1 MLPAAHNCFDA
12 IPLIPPSKLPEAIHV
27 AGTDQPASC
36 LALPRWLAELCAVRG
51 CLPRC
56 AAEHAS
62 PFASELRASLLQA
75 PERAQ
80 RALQQH
86 VAEQL
91 VGQVEEAHCGWP
103 YVA

>member
-1 MLPAAHNCFDA
+1 MWPELMSLP
-12 IPLIPPSKLPEAIHV
+12 V
-27 AGTDQPASC
+27 AW
-36 LALPRWLAELCAVRG
+36 PRWLAELCAVRG

-56 AAEHAS
+56 AAEHDS

-80 RALQQH
+80 RAMQQH

>member
-1 MLPAAHNCFDA
+1 M
-12 IPLIPPSKLPEAIHV
+12 
-27 AGTDQPASC
+27 ASIDRHASF
-36 LALPRWLAELCAVRG
+36 LALPCWLAQLCSVRG
-51 CLPRC
+51 RLPRR

-80 RALQQH
+80 RAMQQH

-91 VGQVEEAHCGWP
+91 VRQVEEGHAVQP
-103 YVA
+103 R